1 MISSSVAAL
10 SVKVSTLPVD
20 AASYILVNWQVDV
33 SFDMRRVRFG
43 AVKQTLLAALQAVG
57 K

>member
-1 MISSSVAAL
+1 MITSSVAAL
-10 SVKVSTLPVD
+10 SVKVSALPVD

-33 SFDMRRVRFG
+33 SFDKRRVRCG